1 MINTAEEYRQQ
12 FRGRGVHISSIDIRE
27 AFEEGAEWMEKQMI
41 EKAYN
46 WLDEHWSDYFGEDE
60 DFNGWH
66 MMRDFRKAMEE
77 LRDK

>member
-1 MINTAEEYRQQ
+1 MTQE
-12 FRGRGVHISSIDIRE
+12 DMLKIRE
-27 AFEEGAEWMEKQMI
+27 IFDKSFDGGYNDAMEKACI
-41 EKAYN
+41 
-46 WLDEHWSDYFGEDE
+46 WLDEHWNDYFGEDE